1 MKTAVMDSL
10 SPSSPAKAAD
20 KKTLRIGIVLLD
32 QFTLTAFAGFLD
44 VLRLASDHGGQ
55 SRQILINWTVMSVD
69 GLPRRSSAGTLH
81 SELTDIESNG
91 DFDYIAICGGNSY
104 TSTHLSKRLSSWLVK
119 NYETGVTLVGLC
131 TGTFAIGH
139 AGLLRQHTVCV
150 HWNVLSEFERQFPDV
165 LCRLDHL
172 FIDSGRLITCAG
184 STAAIDLALYLLNRH
199 FGQDKAH
206 QALRHMMLF
215 SIRPARLPQAHFYID
230 LENVADIRIHKAIHY
245 IEQRID
251 DLPAVTEVADHVGV
265 SARQLERL
273 FKKSLNMS
281 PAALQRMLRL
291 QYGKWRLSNTRDSI
305 TSIALGCGFSD
316 NSHFSREFKALFGM
330 SPRVF
335 RQTHMGEE
343 GGVQKTAWKVPFPNH
358 A

>member
-1 MKTAVMDSL
+1 ME
-10 SPSSPAKAAD
+10 
-20 KKTLRIGIVLLD
+20 
-32 QFTLTAFAGFLD
+32 FAFATVPTLAEHIKAGKLRAIAVTTAERVAQLPD
-44 VLRLASDHGGQ
+44 VPTFAELGYPGVDLTPLFGLIAPAGVPSD
-55 SRQILINWTVMSVD
+55 IIEKL
-69 GLPRRSSAGTLH
+69 SSA
-81 SELTDIESNG
+81 IAESV
-91 DFDYIAICGGNSY
+91 
-104 TSTHLSKRLSSWLVK
+104 R
-119 NYETGVTLVGLC
+119 
-131 TGTFAIGH
+131 
-139 AGLLRQHTVCV
+139 
-150 HWNVLSEFERQFPDV
+150 
-165 LCRLDHL
+165 
-172 FIDSGRLITCAG
+172 
-184 STAAIDLALYLLNRH
+184 
-199 FGQDKAH
+199 
-206 QALRHMMLF
+206 
-215 SIRPARLPQAHFYID
+215 RPARLPQAHFYID
-230 LENVADIRIHKAIHY
+230 LENVTDIRIHKAIHY